1 MPRRSLK
8 QDSFFDPQF
17 VCPDCLQEGTVAWL
31 LARHRSKLF
40 PDWLVKGWRGEGR
53 RGRNAWPPKVLMTLV
68 LLRFTE
74 RSISRRASCRRA
86 NTDMQWRAA
95 MGVACDVKPPDEKT
109 VRNFEAF
116 LRSRHPEAGVKRFV
130 LFHEHIVRLC
140 RRAEV
145 LEDERLWVCD
155 STPMWCYGAV
165 VDTVRMLGEG
175 VVRIARQYAEARRI
189 RLSEVLS
196 DWGIDWADAPSIKGA
211 FDINW
216 KDADARGEVLE
227 QLGTKAVEIVDEV
240 RTQLHQLRKG
250 KTKKLLKLCRHLMKV
265 VEQNLERTQD
275 GRLQI
280 ADGVATGRL
289 ISLTDPQARHGRKS
303 DSRKFN
309 GFKLHLLGD
318 AISGLI
324 TSLTV
329 TPGNAHDGEVA
340 GRLIRRAKQ
349 LSESMHTLLG
359 DTAYGSASLRKRA
372 ERQWG
377 VQIIAPPNKQTDSGE
392 RLGKNDFEVDVDEGW
407 ARCPNGVVSK
417 QIGWVKYPDTH
428 NRKAPRFL
436 WPKQH
441 CEDCPLKDRCSAV
454 KKSGSSRVVFHPDE
468 QALRRLRADWEQP
481 ETRQSYRKRSQ
492 GERLV
497 NETVR
502 RGARKAMAWGLGSA
516 ELQAY
521 VIVMVNNLSLLAKA
535 LANDSTA
542 DVFDAAG

>member
-8 QDSFFDPQF
+8 QDSFFDPQL
-17 VCPDCLQEGTVAWL
+17 VCPSCLQEGTVFWL
-31 LARHRSKLF
+31 LAHHRSKLF
-40 PDWLVKGWRGEGR
+40 PHWLVKGWRGEGH
-53 RGRNAWPPKVLMTLV
+53 RGRKAWPPKVLMTLV

-74 RSISRRASCRRA
+74 QSISRRASCRRA
-86 NTDMQWRAA
+86 NTDMKWRAA
-95 MGVACDVKPPDEKT
+95 MGLACDIPPPDEKT

-140 RRAEV
+140 QRAAV
-145 LEDERLWVCD
+145 LEDEQLWVCD

-165 VDTVRMLGEG
+165 VDTVRMLGKG
-175 VVRIARQYAEARRI
+175 IIRVARQYAEARRTS
-189 RLSEVLS
+189 LDEVLS
-196 DWGIDWADAPSIKGA
+196 NQEIDWAKAPSIKGA
-211 FDINW
+211 FDIDW
-216 KDADARGEVLE
+216 KDPDQRHEVLE
-227 QLGTKAVEIVDEV
+227 RLGTKAVEIVEEV
-240 RTQLHQLRKG
+240 RTTLDQLRGG

-265 VEQNLERTQD
+265 VEQNLESTED
-275 GRLQI
+275 GRLRI

-303 DSRKFN
+303 NSRKFN

-329 TPGNAHDGEVA
+329 TPGDVADGQPA
-340 GRLIRRAKQ
+340 ARLIRRAKR
-349 LSESMHTLLG
+349 LCESMHTLLA
-359 DTAYGSASLRKRA
+359 DTAYGSAPLRKRA
-372 ERQWG
+372 QRQWG
-377 VQIIAPPNKQTDSGE
+377 VHIIAPPRGGTDSGE
-392 RLGKNDFEVDVDEGW
+392 RLGKSDFEVNVDEGW
-407 ARCPNGVVSK
+407 ARCPNGVVSE
-417 QIGWVKYPDTH
+417 QLGWVKYPGDLT
-428 NRKAPRFL
+428 RKAPRFL
-436 WPKQH
+436 WPKKKCQ
-441 CEDCPLKDRCSAV
+441 DCPLQYRCVAR
-454 KKSGSSRVVFHPDE
+454 KKQRNSRMVFHPDE
-468 QALRRLRADWEQP
+468 QTLRRLRAEWNQP
-481 ETRQSYRKRSQ
+481 EIRQHYRKRSQ

-502 RGARKAMAWGLGSA
+502 RGARNAMAWGLGSA

-535 LANDSTA
+535 LANEGPD